1 MRIKVNYDAIAW
13 TLLILLGAQFM
24 LFLVSWI
31 ISAAWPE
38 AEVRSLLS
46 SEALRWFMGGFVD
59 NIASKPLVWIL
70 LLSMAYGIA
79 RESHIV
85 DALKKRKMNSYRQTF
100 ALRIVLGELKKK
112 EPEKFCGRKVR
123 GRNVPAALEHE
134 IDPAALPCEGMYDKT
149 FFPVGD
155 PAQNDAC
162 RLVIHDSFS
171 SLASGFSGET
181 GVRYREQNIP
191 FLLQNFNPSPDF
203 TLLQD
208 GLFRGEPVSR
218 GTGRPPEKKTAVRPS
233 SFPYPGDAFRA
244 FAQRFFAFFSGTDL
258 KKIGKG
264 VY

>member
-100 ALRIVLGELKKK
+100 ALRIVLGELIVIT
-112 EPEKFCGRKVR
+112 FLM
-123 GRNVPAALEHE
+123 AA
-134 IDPAALPCEGMYDKT
+134 ISVLPHA
-149 FFPVGD
+149 PL
-155 PAQNDAC
+155 
-162 RLVIHDSFS
+162 RSI
-171 SLASGFSGET
+171 T
-181 GVRYREQNIP
+181 GQ
-191 FLLQNFNPSPDF
+191 LM
-203 TLLQD
+203 
-208 GLFRGEPVSR
+208 
-218 GTGRPPEKKTAVRPS
+218 PS
-233 SFPYPGDAFRA
+233 SFSNSLIPVLAFTIFIMAATYALLTGVMRKPADVLKALAKGIGDAGVIIVAYVVVAELILSFFYVFRI
-244 FAQRFFAFFSGTDL
+244 S
-258 KKIGKG
+258 I
-264 VY
+264 